1 MFLGSGVFG
10 DTVAFTVSEEFF
22 ATTFMIVGRCFVA
35 FLFAEAASYV

>member
-22 ATTFMIVGRCFVA
+22 STAFMIVGRCFVA